1 MKGILAAMTKVQKQA
16 SELMP
21 KDEAAQRILHERAV
35 QLASYEPG
43 ISEQNGVAYVRF
55 RLGPNEH
62 YGIAYQYV
70 HEVLH
75 YVSIAKPPFVP
86 EFITGVINWRGALI
100 SVIDLMKFFH
110 PGRLESSSKIII
122 IINANDV
129 TFGLLI
135 NRVEGNGIYQP
146 NQLGTPLTSVNVAH
160 TEYILGLDQ
169 AVTAIL
175 NIDAL
180 VLGLSQEIKKSVYKL
195 GEVYGNS

>member
-1 MKGILAAMTKVQKQA
+1 MTKVQKHA

-21 KDEAAQRILHERAV
+21 KGDAALRVLQARAE
-35 QLASYEPG
+35 QLAQYEQSV
-43 ISEQNGVAYVRF
+43 SEPNGVAYVRF

-62 YGIAYQYV
+62 YGIAYQHI

-86 EFITGVINWRGALI
+86 DFITGVINWRGALI
-100 SVIDLMKFFH
+100 TVIDLMKFFH
-110 PGRLESSSKIII
+110 PARLESCSKIII
-122 IINANDV
+122 VINTNDV
-129 TFGLLI
+129 TLGLLI
-135 NRVEGNGIYQP
+135 NCVEGSGIYQP
-146 NQLGTPLTSVNVAH
+146 SRLGVPLTSVNVAH

-180 VLGLSQEIKKSVYKL
+180 VLGLSQEIKKSVYKI
-195 GEVYGNS
+195 GDVYGNS